1 MEKLSDLELVKAIE
15 RISGIEGKSLESVRA
30 LAVELELVSSEKVRR
45 MSKMEVLTLMRESGH
60 I

>member
-1 MEKLSDLELVKAIE
+1 VEKLSDLELVKAIE